1 MIIRQWRAGFT
12 LLELVVGIAILALI
26 TTLLVNVLGTGI
38 AAAVWIAATAL
49 VLLVAKRKTRGGWR
63 WRHGERD

>member
-1 MIIRQWRAGFT
+1 MTIRQWQAGFT

-38 AAAVWIAATAL
+38 A
-49 VLLVAKRKTRGGWR
+49 G
-63 WRHGERD
+63 D